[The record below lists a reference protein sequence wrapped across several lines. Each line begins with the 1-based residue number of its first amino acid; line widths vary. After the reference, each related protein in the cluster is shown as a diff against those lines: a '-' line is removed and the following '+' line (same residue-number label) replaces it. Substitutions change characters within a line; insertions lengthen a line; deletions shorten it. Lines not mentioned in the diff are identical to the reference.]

1 MTNGVKMAE
10 NTNFVVFVS
19 LIGAEWLIS
28 LIVIKYGNNIAID
41 PTGIVVLGNF
51 FDYGSTSCCYLKCIC
66 YIVICRLWF
75 CLRMYVYAF
84 ERIGVRNVV
93 DYSFLLQYACVKIRI
108 TYCE

>member
-28 LIVIKYGNNIAID
+28 LIVIKYGNNIAIG

-51 FDYGSTSCCYLKCIC
+51 F
-66 YIVICRLWF
+66 
-75 CLRMYVYAF
+75 
-84 ERIGVRNVV
+84 
-93 DYSFLLQYACVKIRI
+93 
-108 TYCE
+108 